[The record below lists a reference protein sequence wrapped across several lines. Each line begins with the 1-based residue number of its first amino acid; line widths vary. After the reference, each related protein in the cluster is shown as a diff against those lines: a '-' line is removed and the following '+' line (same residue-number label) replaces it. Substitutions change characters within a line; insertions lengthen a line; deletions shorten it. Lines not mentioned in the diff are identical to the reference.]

1 MKAPRTE
8 TEQMGTAAVD
18 LFASGMGAF
27 ILIAMV
33 FMVLFAASPQ
43 QEVIDTPTAE
53 ALSCPEPVSVEC
65 PEIPACP
72 DCPPQLACPA
82 APECESCPPVPECE
96 SCPPVP
102 VPECPESPPC
112 PTVEPVSCPAAVP
125 CPICPEPTPT
135 VVPKCPEVE
144 PLKCPEPIITNT
156 ILPDTDLVFIIDA
169 TGSMFQEIE
178 SLKRELHLVVEVL
191 ERMMPSVAVSVIPFY
206 DRYQRPPIR
215 HFPLRR
221 LTGEPN
227 AMRDIQRFL
236 RSISMSDAK
245 GPNPDIPEAILTALN
260 AAVRDNF
267 REDVVDRTIIVITD
281 AYAYEEEMERSYQVA
296 RAFASTTGQKVSVV
310 HVRQNPV
317 SQKYLQQLA
326 EAGKGEF
333 VPDSGSILANV
344 LLSVIG
350 ADELDSSTGS
360 AP

>member
-1 MKAPRTE
+1 MKSPQTE

-43 QEVIDTPTAE
+43 QEVIDTPKAE

-72 DCPPQLACPA
+72 DCPPQLECPV
-82 APECESCPPVPECE
+82 APECEACPPVPECE
-96 SCPPVP
+96 TCPPVP
-102 VPECPESPPC
+102 ELACPESPPC
-112 PTVEPVSCPAAVP
+112 PSAEPVSCPATVP
-125 CPICPEPTPT
+125 CPICSEPTPT
-135 VVPKCPEVE
+135 VVQECPEVE
-144 PLKCPEPIITNT
+144 PLQCPEPVITNT

-178 SLKRELHLVVEVL
+178 SLKRELHLVVDVL

-221 LTGEPN
+221 LTGKPE

-267 REDVVDRTIIVITD
+267 REDVTDRTIIIITD

-296 RAFASTTGQKVSVV
+296 RSFAATTGQKISTV

-317 SQKYLQQLA
+317 SEKYLQQLA

-344 LLSVIG
+344 LLSVID
-350 ADELDSSTGS
+350 ADEIDSS